1 MGVTSKEREGQP
13 DESKERTNSPEGGGE
28 GSANG
33 WLIAAELVLEDSAT
47 QVSQQCCVWGVC
59 GCVGVCVEEA
69 SLLLSVT
76 FCLLLL
82 HKSH

>member
-13 DESKERTNSPEGGGE
+13 DESKERTNSPEVGGE

-33 WLIAAELVLEDSAT
+33 WLIAAELVLEDNAA
-47 QVSQQCCVWGVC
+47 QVKQQCCVC
-59 GCVGVCVEEA
+59 VCVCVCVQEA

-82 HKSH
+82 HESH